1 MVSIVRCG
9 MMGAIAV
16 LMTVA
21 CTTVTAQ
28 TTEKPKADEASP
40 SIGVAQMRADGTIVL
55 YLRATA
61 PGGIVGHGLLEY
73 PPGHPQYHDI
83 QRHLGGIKPGEMK
96 NVPPWPQ

>member
-9 MMGAIAV
+9 MMGAVAV
-16 LMTVA
+16 LMMIA
-21 CTTVTAQ
+21 CAMAVAQ
-28 TTEKPKADEASP
+28 TPKPKADEAPP
-40 SIGVAQMRADGTIVL
+40 SIGVAQMRTDGTIVL

-61 PGGIVGHGLLEY
+61 PGGAVGHGLLEY
-73 PPGHPQYHDI
+73 PPGHPQYQDI

>member
-9 MMGAIAV
+9 KVGVAAV
-16 LMTVA
+16 LMMLA
-21 CTTVTAQ
+21 CAMATAQ
-28 TTEKPKADEASP
+28 TTKPKADDAPP
-40 SIGVAQMRADGTIVL
+40 SIGVAQMRTDGTIVL

-61 PGGIVGHGLLEY
+61 PGGSVGHGLLEY

-83 QRHLGGIKPGEMK
+83 QRHLGGIKPGEVK